1 MMRRSVID
9 KGYYYDES
17 LNMSEDLDLW
27 LRLMNDGNKV
37 ANVPDI
43 VLNYR
48 VTENFPAKRSDQT
61 QREYMKLVRKKN
73 FCSKHMLHSVL
84 SNTAGW
90 FFLHISAKTIS
101 KIYNKEN
108 PVYEG
113 EHRGRGRR
121 ADDGRGWKSGIREQC
136 RAGKREKDCL
146 RGRSFL
152 LSKEILA
159 IRGREK

>member
-113 EHRGRGRR
+113 EYRGRR
-121 ADDGRGWKSGIREQC
+121 GRSDDGRGWKTGNGGKRW
-136 RAGKREKDCL
+136 AGKREKDCL
-146 RGRSFL
+146 MRAVFF
-152 LSKEILA
+152 A
-159 IRGREK
+159 V

>member
-61 QREYMKLVRKKN
+61 QREYMKLVRKKTFVVSICCIRYYPILLVGF
-73 FCSKHMLHSVL
+73 FCIFRQKLSVRFI
-84 SNTAGW
+84 T
-90 FFLHISAKTIS
+90 K
-101 KIYNKEN
+101 KILFMKE
-108 PVYEG
+108 E
-113 EHRGRGRR
+113 EH
-121 ADDGRGWKSGIREQC
+121 
-136 RAGKREKDCL
+136 
-146 RGRSFL
+146 
-152 LSKEILA
+152 
-159 IRGREK
+159 